1 MSTTIVTQDS
11 AKYEYEAYDSA
22 LAATDQ
28 TVDASGSARYIFQ
41 VEVDNTANTSTAAYV
56 KVYNS
61 VTSSVTVGTTAP
73 DSIFFA
79 PAGAKICYTITEG
92 IKMGGS
98 GSTGIVWACVT
109 SAGTAGTSAPSSSV
123 IARMV
128 YGESSS

>member
-79 PAGAKICYTITEG
+79 PAGVKDLLHG
-92 IKMGGS
+92 LPKGS
-98 GSTGIVWACVT
+98 RWAGLARRV
-109 SAGTAGTSAPSSSV
+109 SSGP
-123 IARMV
+123 A
-128 YGESSS
+128 